1 VLAVRDHLG
10 ELRAAS
16 TSSGE
21 TGPPWPQVLAVS
33 ADLRPVVISFVDDA
47 DRLSAYREHLAVDFP
62 VVADPDRL
70 LYRALG
76 AERGRLRDVWSRGTL
91 RMYVDLIR
99 KGRKLRRPRDD
110 TRQLGA
116 DAVVG
121 PDGRLE
127 ALWLPA
133 SPDTRP
139 SITEI
144 AATIRRS
151 R

>member
-1 VLAVRDHLG
+1 VIAVRDHLD
-10 ELRAAS
+10 ELHEASASHRAAGP
-16 TSSGE
+16 SG
-21 TGPPWPQVLAVS
+21 P
-33 ADLRPVVISFVDDA
+33 LRPVVVSFVDDT
-47 DRLSAYREHLAVDFP
+47 DRLAAYREHLAIEFP
-62 VVADPDRL
+62 IVADPGRL

-76 AERGRLRDVWSRGTL
+76 AERGRLRDVWSPGTL

-99 KGRKLRRPRDD
+99 TGRKLRPPRDD

-133 SPDTRP
+133 SPDARP

-144 AATIRRS
+144 ADTIRRNGTPGKPTA
-151 R
+151 

>member
-1 VLAVRDHLG
+1 VIAVRDHID

-16 TSSGE
+16 RAADSPGST
-21 TGPPWPQVLAVS
+21 
-33 ADLRPVVISFVDDA
+33 DLRPVVITFVDDA
-47 DRLSAYREHLAVDFP
+47 DRLTAYREHLGIEFP
-62 VVADPDRL
+62 VVADPDRA

-76 AERGRLRDVWSRGTL
+76 VERGRLRDVWSLGTL
-91 RMYVDLIR
+91 RMYVHLVR
-99 KGRKLRRPRDD
+99 QGRKLRPPRDD

-133 SPDTRP
+133 SPDDRP
-139 SITEI
+139 TVAEMASAMRAPNDELPG
-144 AATIRRS
+144 S
-151 R
+151 S